1 MYYFASRFRRKIAHM
16 SLLVFSHA
24 NSFGASTYR
33 VMFEELRRL
42 GHTVEALDQF
52 GHNPKYPVTNNW
64 PHVVEELREFVQGVK
79 AKHGQTPI
87 LIGHSLGGAASLML
101 ASQSPELARG
111 LIMMESFVFY
121 GWKAW
126 GLKFA
131 KLLDKPM
138 KHPPASVALR
148 RRFVWDSVEQ
158 VMEHLKHKR
167 AFKHWDARVL
177 RDYAEHGTVE
187 TAEGKR
193 TLKFKREIEAKFYAY
208 FPDNVMPM
216 LRKAPLQCPFHFV
229 GALSSRELAA
239 VGLGGTKKLVAERKG
254 NTLRHVE
261 GPHLFP
267 MERPIETAQLIHEL
281 VNLIGDRP

>member
-1 MYYFASRFRRKIAHM
+1 MAKMVVM

-33 VMFEELRRL
+33 VMFDELRRL
-42 GHTVEALDQF
+42 GHTVEAIDQL

-64 PHVVEELREFVQGVK
+64 PHVVEELREFVTAVK
-79 AKHGQTPI
+79 AEHGQTPI

-111 LIMMESFVFY
+111 MIMIESFVIY

-126 GLKFA
+126 AMKLA
-131 KLLDKPM
+131 KLMGKPM
-138 KHPPASVALR
+138 KRPPASVALR
-148 RRFVWDSVEQ
+148 RRFTWDSVEE
-158 VMEHLKHKR
+158 VIDHLKHKR
-167 AFKHWDARVL
+167 AFKHWDERVL
-177 RDYAEHGTVE
+177 RDYAEGGTIE
-187 TAEGKR
+187 TTDGKR

-208 FPDNVMPM
+208 FPDNVMAI
-216 LRKAPLQCPFHFV
+216 LRKNPLQCPFHFV
-229 GALSSRELAA
+229 GGLKSYELAR
-239 VGLGGTKKLVAERKG
+239 VGLGGTEKLVAAREG

-267 MERPIETAQLIHEL
+267 MERPIETACLIDAL
-281 VNLIGDRP
+281 LQTIR

>member
-1 MYYFASRFRRKIAHM
+1 MAKMVAM

-52 GHNPKYPVTNNW
+52 GHNPQYPVTNNW
-64 PHVVEELREFVQGVK
+64 PHVVEELREFVSSVK

-111 LIMMESFVFY
+111 LIMMESFVIY
-121 GWKAW
+121 GWKSWA
-126 GLKFA
+126 LKLA
-131 KLLDKPM
+131 KLLGKPM
-138 KHPPASVALR
+138 KRPPASVALR

-158 VMEHLKHKR
+158 VMDHLKHKR
-167 AFKHWDARVL
+167 AFKHWDERVL
-177 RDYAEHGTVE
+177 QDYAEAGT
-187 TAEGKR
+187 TLLDGGKR

-216 LRKAPLQCPFHFV
+216 LRKNPLQCPFHFV
-229 GALSSRELAA
+229 GGLKSYELAR
-239 VGLGGTKKLVAERKG
+239 VGLGGTKKLVAVREG

-267 MERPIETAQLIHEL
+267 MERPIETAQLIDEL
-281 VNLIGDRP
+281 VKLTLSSPNSPSRA

>member
-1 MYYFASRFRRKIAHM
+1 M

-79 AKHGQTPI
+79 VKHQQTPI

-121 GWKAW
+121 GWKTIAIK
-126 GLKFA
+126 LA
-131 KLLDKPM
+131 KLFGKTM
-138 KHPPASVALR
+138 KRPPASVALR
-148 RRFVWDSVEQ
+148 RRFTWESVDQ
-158 VMEHLKHKR
+158 VIEHLRHKR
-167 AFKHWDARVL
+167 AFKHWDERVL
-177 RDYAEHGTVE
+177 RDYAQMGTIE
-187 TAEGKR
+187 TKDGKR

-216 LRKAPLQCPFHFV
+216 LRKNPLQCPFHFV
-229 GALSSRELAA
+229 GGLQSYELAR
-239 VGLGGTKKLVAERKG
+239 VGLGGTEELVAARSG
-254 NTLRHVE
+254 NTLQHVE

-267 MERPIETAQLIHEL
+267 MERPIETAQLIDSL
-281 VNLIGDRP
+281 VKLIGDRP

>member
-1 MYYFASRFRRKIAHM
+1 MAKMVVM

-79 AKHGQTPI
+79 AKHQQTPI

-101 ASQSPELARG
+101 CSQSPELSRG
-111 LIMMESFVFY
+111 LIMIESFVFY
-121 GWKAW
+121 GWKRWAIK
-126 GLKFA
+126 LA
-131 KLLDKPM
+131 KLFGKTM
-138 KHPPASVALR
+138 KRPPASVALR
-148 RRFVWDSVEQ
+148 RRFMWDSVDQ
-158 VMEHLKHKR
+158 VVAHLKHKR
-167 AFKHWDARVL
+167 AFKHWDERVL
-177 RDYAEHGTVE
+177 RDYAEHGTIE

-208 FPDNVMPM
+208 FPDNVMAM
-216 LRKAPLQCPFHFV
+216 LRRHPLQCPFHFV
-229 GALSSRELAA
+229 GGLQSRELAA
-239 VGLGGTKKLVAERKG
+239 VGLGGTEKLVAARSG
-254 NTLRHVE
+254 NTLQHVE

-267 MERPIETAQLIHEL
+267 MERPIETAHLIDALLQKIE
-281 VNLIGDRP
+281 NA

>member
-1 MYYFASRFRRKIAHM
+1 MVAM

-64 PHVVEELREFVQGVK
+64 PHVVEELREFVQSVK

-111 LIMMESFVFY
+111 LVMIESFVFY

-126 GLKFA
+126 GLKLA
-131 KLLDKPM
+131 KLLGKSM
-138 KHPPASVALR
+138 KRPPASVALR
-148 RRFVWDSVEQ
+148 RRFTWDSVDQ
-158 VMEHLKHKR
+158 VIEHLRHKR
-167 AFKHWDARVL
+167 AFKHWDERVL
-177 RDYAEHGTVE
+177 RDYATYGTVE
-187 TAEGKR
+187 TEDGKR
-193 TLKFKREIEAKFYAY
+193 KLAFQREIEAKFYAY

-216 LRKAPLQCPFHFV
+216 LRKHPLQCPFHFV
-229 GALSSRELAA
+229 GGLQSYELAR
-239 VGLGGTKKLVAERKG
+239 VGLGGTKKLVTAREG
-254 NTLRHVE
+254 NTLRHVQ

-267 MERPIETAQLIHEL
+267 MERPIETAGLIHDL
-281 VNLIGDRP
+281 VMKREG

>member
-1 MYYFASRFRRKIAHM
+1 MAKMVAM

-64 PHVVEELREFVQGVK
+64 PHVVEELREFVTAVK
-79 AKHGQTPI
+79 AKHQQTPI

-111 LIMMESFVFY
+111 LIMMESFVIY
-121 GWKAW
+121 GWKSWA
-126 GLKFA
+126 LKLA
-131 KLLDKPM
+131 KLLGKPM
-138 KHPPASVALR
+138 KRPPASVALR
-148 RRFVWDSVEQ
+148 RRFTWESVDQ
-158 VMEHLKHKR
+158 VIEHLRHKR
-167 AFKHWDARVL
+167 AFKHWDERVL
-177 RDYAEHGTVE
+177 QDYAELGTIE
-187 TAEGKR
+187 TQEGKR

-216 LRKAPLQCPFHFV
+216 LRRNPLQCPFHFV
-229 GALSSRELAA
+229 GGLQSYELAR
-239 VGLGGTKKLVAERKG
+239 VGLGGTEELVAARSG
-254 NTLRHVE
+254 NTLQRVE

-267 MERPIETAQLIHEL
+267 MERPIETARMIDALLQKIT
-281 VNLIGDRP
+281 

>member
-1 MYYFASRFRRKIAHM
+1 VGVVFIFRIMAKMVAM

-42 GHTVEALDQF
+42 GHTVEALDQL

-64 PHVVEELREFVQGVK
+64 PHVLEELREFVAGIK

-111 LIMMESFVFY
+111 LIMMDSFVID
-121 GWKAW
+121 GWKMWAMK
-126 GLKFA
+126 LA
-131 KLLDKPM
+131 KLLGKPI
-138 KHPPASVALR
+138 KRPPASVALR

-158 VMEHLKHKR
+158 VIDHLKHKR
-167 AFKHWDARVL
+167 AFKHWDERVL
-177 RDYAEHGTVE
+177 RDYAEYGTVE
-187 TAEGKR
+187 TEDGKR
-193 TLKFKREIEAKFYAY
+193 TLKFKREIEAKFYAL
-208 FPDNVMPM
+208 FPDHLVPM
-216 LRKAPLQCPFHFV
+216 LRKHPLQCPFHFV
-229 GALSSRELAA
+229 GGAQSREMAR
-239 VGLGGTKKLVAERKG
+239 VGWGSVEKLVAARSG
-254 NTLRHVE
+254 NTLQRVE

-267 MERPIETAQLIHEL
+267 MEKPVETARVIHDLILKCEA
-281 VNLIGDRP
+281 

>member
-1 MYYFASRFRRKIAHM
+1 MAKMVVM

-42 GHTVEALDQF
+42 GHTVEAIDQF

-79 AKHGQTPI
+79 AKHQQTPI

-111 LIMMESFVFY
+111 LIMMESFVIY
-121 GWKAW
+121 GWKSWA
-126 GLKFA
+126 LKLA
-131 KLLDKPM
+131 KLLGKTM
-138 KHPPASVALR
+138 KRPPASVALR
-148 RRFVWDSVEQ
+148 RRFTWDSAAQ
-158 VMEHLKHKR
+158 VIEHLQHKR
-167 AFKHWDARVL
+167 AFKHWDERVL
-177 RDYAEHGTVE
+177 LDYAEGGTVE
-187 TAEGKR
+187 TLDGKR
-193 TLKFKREIEAKFYAY
+193 TLKFNREIEAKFYAY

-216 LRKAPLQCPFHFV
+216 LRKHPLQCSFHFV
-229 GALSSRELAA
+229 GGVQSRELKA
-239 VGLGGTKKLVAERKG
+239 VGLGGTEKLVAARAG

-267 MERPIETAQLIHEL
+267 MERPIETAQMIHEL
-281 VNLIGDRP
+281 VNLIG

>member
-1 MYYFASRFRRKIAHM
+1 MVLM

-42 GHTVEALDQF
+42 GHTVEAPDQF

-64 PHVVEELREFVQGVK
+64 PHVVEELREFVTAVK
-79 AKHGQTPI
+79 AKHQQTPI

-111 LIMMESFVFY
+111 MIMMESFVIY
-121 GWKAW
+121 GWKSWA
-126 GLKFA
+126 LKLA
-131 KLLDKPM
+131 KLLGKPM
-138 KHPPASVALR
+138 KRPPASVALR
-148 RRFVWDSVEQ
+148 RRFVWDSVDQ
-158 VMEHLKHKR
+158 VIEHLKHKR
-167 AFKHWDARVL
+167 AFKHWDERVL
-177 RDYAEHGTVE
+177 QDYAEYGTV
-187 TAEGKR
+187 AHDGGKR

-216 LRKAPLQCPFHFV
+216 LRKHPLQCPFHFV
-229 GALSSRELAA
+229 GGLKSYELAR
-239 VGLGGTKKLVAERKG
+239 VGLGGTKELVAARSG
-254 NTLRHVE
+254 NTLQHVE

-267 MERPIETAQLIHEL
+267 MERPIETAQMIDALLQKIT
-281 VNLIGDRP
+281 